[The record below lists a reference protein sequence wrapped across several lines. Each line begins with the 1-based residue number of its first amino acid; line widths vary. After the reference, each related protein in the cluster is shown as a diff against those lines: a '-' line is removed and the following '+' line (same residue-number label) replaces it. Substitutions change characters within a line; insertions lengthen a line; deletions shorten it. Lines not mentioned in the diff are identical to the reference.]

1 MIIVT
6 PNQKVFSRR
15 DSFMNSEIKLPD
27 NVKPLSG
34 WVCMSVGVGFIVALT
49 ILVVGVRLLGGQ

>member
-1 MIIVT
+1 
-6 PNQKVFSRR
+6 
-15 DSFMNSEIKLPD
+15 MNLEIKAQD